1 MEKYLIVAT
10 TCRGRVT
17 RIINILFAMS
27 LVFFV
32 IIVSS
37 TFLLVAVGEAKAEPQ
52 PGVQDYVVDR
62 DDPSGLDLL
71 EQYVGAHPDVLAQHL
86 SETMPAEAPLATYS
100 TRDATG
106 CQTFQETGSTVCGA
120 ILQHY
125 NAIGGR
131 NSWLGLP
138 TSNELVNPDQAG
150 RRTEFSKGAIYWHP
164 RTGAHAVTRDG
175 MRQWATLGWETGLL
189 GYPTS
194 DPMDTRV
201 VATQYQTFEGGDN
214 YYNPLFG
221 GAVWGD
227 IKAKYDALGGSNHP
241 IGVPMTNEQNP
252 GGGFRFNNFSNG
264 TISWRE
270 ADRAAHFMFLATQRV
285 WQALGRENGMLGFPS
300 ADEVAEI
307 PGAFHFV
314 PFSSTG
320 VIAWNNVL
328 GARELVGQS
337 YAYWQSVRNTAE
349 DLGYPVPTPTPFE
362 ESYEQEFTK
371 GIILGMNQG
380 IAVINGSFDALA
392 NESSE
397 GESINSKETGTNDI
411 TERKYLAS
419 PDSAAIVYQRTFS
432 SFLWGDKTFVVRQGL
447 YSTGSQQSF
456 GWGYRKIVGKH
467 NLRNL
472 VILSAVFRY
481 PDDNQTAGGPGN
493 KKLISRV
500 RFLECDEFSV
510 GPGGRCKPVQKTQY
524 ITLIYRPR
532 RNLTYMNVPSQT
544 SKEDLLDVGV
554 VTAWCH
560 DQKKDKHAENT
571 HSVCPEYVNGFTKMR
586 RW

>member
-227 IKAKYDALGGSNHP
+227 IKAKYDALGG
-241 IGVPMTNEQNP
+241 
-252 GGGFRFNNFSNG
+252 
-264 TISWRE
+264 
-270 ADRAAHFMFLATQRV
+270 DRI
-285 WQALGRENGMLGFPS
+285 
-300 ADEVAEI
+300 I
-307 PGAFHFV
+307 P
-314 PFSSTG
+314 
-320 VIAWNNVL
+320 
-328 GARELVGQS
+328 LVFQ
-337 YAYWQSVRNTAE
+337 
-349 DLGYPVPTPTPFE
+349 
-362 ESYEQEFTK
+362 
-371 GIILGMNQG
+371 
-380 IAVINGSFDALA
+380 
-392 NESSE
+392 
-397 GESINSKETGTNDI
+397 
-411 TERKYLAS
+411 
-419 PDSAAIVYQRTFS
+419 
-432 SFLWGDKTFVVRQGL
+432 
-447 YSTGSQQSF
+447 
-456 GWGYRKIVGKH
+456 
-467 NLRNL
+467 
-472 VILSAVFRY
+472 
-481 PDDNQTAGGPGN
+481 
-493 KKLISRV
+493 
-500 RFLECDEFSV
+500 
-510 GPGGRCKPVQKTQY
+510 
-524 ITLIYRPR
+524 
-532 RNLTYMNVPSQT
+532 
-544 SKEDLLDVGV
+544 
-554 VTAWCH
+554 
-560 DQKKDKHAENT
+560 
-571 HSVCPEYVNGFTKMR
+571 
-586 RW
+586 